1 MTLKDRIKDALI
13 DEININLLH
22 NFDIALQEAY
32 AEIEKDIRLDPDID
46 HSDESDCVID
56 VDIEGQI
63 YINGSYDYYYTDELF
78 QKIAE
83 YVKKE
88 L

>member
-22 NFDIALQEAY
+22 NFDIALQEAC
-32 AEIEKDIRLDPDID
+32 AEIEKDIRLDPDIN
-46 HSDESDCVID
+46 HGDESVCVFVVVID
-56 VDIEGQI
+56 GQI

-78 QKIAE
+78 
-83 YVKKE
+83 
-88 L
+88 